1 MARGIGGE
9 IGWWCPSLDTSGNG
23 TTTLTDLSG
32 VGGHGTL
39 TSPMTGSDWVSDT
52 TSGGIRALSFDT
64 TKWVSIPFTGINAVS
79 AFTLSAWL
87 KRNAAGSE
95 VAIAQCLPTVLQVTG
110 IEHYLDGFV
119 YGDVANGSAYGRVAS
134 AGANWTHVLSQ
145 FDGTATGN
153 ANRLK
158 MWVNGI
164 AVSLSFTGTI
174 PAVTQNY
181 SGQPLMLGRIRYS
194 NTGRFSNGRIDD
206 VRIFARQLTAAEI
219 THLASMR
226 GYQPPSQRKRT
237 AQASIRSTF

>member
-9 IGWWCPSLDTSGNG
+9 IGWWCPSLDDVGNG

-64 TKWVSIPFTGINAVS
+64 TKWVSIPFTGINSVS
-79 AFTLSAWL
+79 AFTMSAWL
-87 KRNAAGSE
+87 KRNTAGAE
-95 VAIAQCLPTVLQVTG
+95 VTITQCLPTVLQVTG

-119 YGDVANGSAYGRVAS
+119 YGDVANGNVNGRIAS
-134 AGANWTHVLSQ
+134 AGTNWTHVIIQ
-145 FDGTATGN
+145 FDGTAIGN

-164 AVSLSFTGTI
+164 AASLSFTGTI
-174 PAVTQNY
+174 PIATQNY

-194 NTGRFSNGRIDD
+194 NTGRFSAGRIDD
-206 VRIFARQLTAAEI
+206 VRMFSRQLSTVEI
-219 THLASMR
+219 TALSSMR
-226 GYQPPSQRKRT
+226 GYQPPSQRRRS
-237 AQASIRSTF
+237 AQRSIRSTF